1 MILLLSII
9 TGISVG
15 LIRAHREGITYQIP
29 NLRIP
34 WLVLIAF
41 LPQFFVYYLPST
53 REQFPDDLA
62 SGSLIVSQIL
72 LLIFAWFNRRL
83 SGMWLLIVG
92 LVLNLAVISAN
103 GGGMPISP
111 ETASRL
117 VPSSIVHSYQSGER
131 FGHGKDVILVPEV
144 THLEWLGDRFV
155 PPDWFPY
162 QFAFSMGDVL
172 ISMGV
177 FLLLVDSKPSRGAIQ
192 EKEVS
197 I

>member
-9 TGISVG
+9 AGISVG
-15 LIRAHREGITYQIP
+15 LLHAHREGTTYQIP

-41 LPQFFVYYLPST
+41 LPQFFVFYLPAT

-83 SGMWLLIVG
+83 NGMRLLIVG

-111 ETASRL
+111 EIATRL
-117 VPSSIVHSYQSGER
+117 VPSGIIHPFQSGER
-131 FGHGKDVILVPEV
+131 FGYGKDVILVPEV
-144 THLEWLGDRFV
+144 TRLEWLGDRFV

-162 QFAFSMGDVL
+162 QVAFSIGDVL
-172 ISMGV
+172 ISAGI
-177 FLLLVDSKPSRGAIQ
+177 FLLLVDSKPARGAIQ

>member
-9 TGISVG
+9 AGISVG
-15 LIRAHREGITYQIP
+15 LLRAHREETTYQIP

-41 LPQFFVYYLPST
+41 LPQFFVFYLPAT
-53 REQFPDDLA
+53 REQLPDELA

-83 SGMWLLIVG
+83 NGMRLLIVG

-117 VPSSIVHSYQSGER
+117 APSSIVHSYQSGER
-131 FGHGKDVILVPEV
+131 FGHGKDVLLLPGD
-144 THLEWLGDRFV
+144 TRLEWLGDRFV

-172 ISMGV
+172 ISVGV
-177 FLLLVDSKPSRGAIQ
+177 FLLLVDSKPARVAIQ